1 MEYDKKTYFTEN
13 AQDDVKGFTI
23 IGTSASEGY
32 HIAEKWL
39 ASDDTKGSSRSED
52 VWVQYWIPEAQL
64 NQRVKDGACEP
75 KAELSEK
82 QYEKVCDMVGMP
94 DIADGGVTA

>member
-1 MEYDKKTYFTEN
+1 MEHNEKTYFTEN

-39 ASDDTKGSSRSED
+39 KDEGDD

-64 NQRVKDGACEP
+64 TQRIKDGACEP
-75 KAELSEK
+75 KAELSDK
-82 QYEKVCDMVGMP
+82 QYEQVCEMVGMP
-94 DIADGGVTA
+94 DKASGASASA